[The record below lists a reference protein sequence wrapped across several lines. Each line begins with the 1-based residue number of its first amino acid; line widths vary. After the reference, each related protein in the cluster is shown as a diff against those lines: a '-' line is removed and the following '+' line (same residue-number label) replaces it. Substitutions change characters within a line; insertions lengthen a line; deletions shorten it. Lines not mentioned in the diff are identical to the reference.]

1 MSPPRKPQA
10 SARLPRVGAPGGWP
24 VTGALVQKAEL
35 SRNQA
40 FQISGK
46 ASDWSFDVS
55 IDFPRAGS
63 EEHWRNPQ
71 ARP

>member
-1 MSPPRKPQA
+1 M
-10 SARLPRVGAPGGWP
+10 
-24 VTGALVQKAEL
+24 QKAEL